1 MGGYSLSIVF
11 NFCIAIISL
20 IVLFDV
26 IYKHRRNNSLLVS
39 FILIILPIFFNTI
52 VINYV
57 KNSSILFNIIQFNKI
72 TFIIGCLMLLN
83 YLCYNS
89 LKKYIYITSFL
100 IYGLFMIK
108 AFCFFYY
115 KLEYIPDENIYY
127 NFEIQPLH
135 NSARFGIFNGIRIII
150 VLFSFVS
157 FFFFWKKIV
166 INSKNDNL
174 YYNKLKSFT
183 NLILIF
189 IGFILLLFF
198 AKLFFKSLFNFKI
211 NFVIQFLMP
220 LYILLVIFYRPDFL
234 NKISTSKLA
243 LINKF
248 NLSGDFALDSR
259 KFDQLFFIEL
269 SYISNNFNISSFAD
283 QLNIKKEDLVN
294 YINNRFGLTF
304 DDLVNKHRIEY
315 FVELIKNPNFKN
327 YTIDALSKEAGFV
340 SRNAFYKPFKKFHGG
355 NPSDLIDLFS

>member
-1 MGGYSLSIVF
+1 MGGYSLSIVL

-26 IYKHRRNNSLLVS
+26 VYKYRRNNRLFVG
-39 FILIILPIFFNTI
+39 FILMILPIFFNTI

-57 KNSSILFNIIQFNKI
+57 ESSSILFNIFQFNKI
-72 TFIIGCLMLLN
+72 TFIIGCLMVLN
-83 YLCYNS
+83 HLYYNS
-89 LKKYIYITSFL
+89 FKKYIYIASFL
-100 IYGLFMIK
+100 LYGSFIIK
-108 AFCFFYY
+108 ALCFFYY
-115 KLEYIPDENIYY
+115 KIEYIPDEHIFY
-127 NFEIQPLH
+127 NFEIHPLY
-135 NSARFGIFNGIRIII
+135 NSAKFGIFNGVRVFI
-150 VLFSFVS
+150 VLFAFVS

-166 INSKNDNL
+166 ISSKNDNL

-183 NLILIF
+183 NLILILF
-189 IGFILLLFF
+189 GFVLLLFF
-198 AKLFFKSLFNFKI
+198 AKLFFKSLFNYKF
-211 NFVIQFLMP
+211 NLVTQFLMQ
-220 LYILLVIFYRPDFL
+220 LYILLVIFKRPDFL
-234 NKISTSKLA
+234 NRISTSKLA

-248 NLSGDFALDSR
+248 NLSGDFELDSS

-269 SYISNNFNISSFAD
+269 FYINNNSNISLFANE
-283 QLNIKKEDLVN
+283 LNVN
-294 YINNRFGLTF
+294 KDNLAIYINNRFGLTF